1 MYEFNKK
8 EIRKKFKG
16 TEYGKKTNGWLYISI
31 IITVIFI
38 IIYGVLCIL
47 SCGENIELKITSQ
60 ILLDILKTLTL
71 ISVICMCY
79 FDGKRDGAIEQFKKN
94 IK

>member
-1 MYEFNKK
+1 MYEFNKR
-8 EIRKKFKG
+8 EIRKKFKE
-16 TEYGKKTNGWLYISI
+16 TEYGKKTNRWLYISI
-31 IITVIFI
+31 IITIIFVIV
-38 IIYGVLCIL
+38 YGFLCIL
-47 SCGENIELKITSQ
+47 SCRENIELNITSQ

-94 IK
+94 RK